1 NLIIGTTRSGKGET
15 YVFPTIDVYSR
26 AEHKPSLILND
37 PKGELFSASKE
48 TLEKRGYH
56 IEVLNLLNPLDSMSY
71 NLLQLV
77 KDAYKDG
84 DYSTAQALCKT
95 LSHTLY

>member
-1 NLIIGTTRSGKGET
+1 M
-15 YVFPTIDVYSR
+15 
-26 AEHKPSLILND
+26 
-37 PKGELFSASKE
+37 FSASKE
-48 TLEKRGYH
+48 TLEERGYH
-56 IEVLNLLNPLDSMSY
+56 IEVLNLLTPLDSMSY

-95 LSHTLY
+95 LSHTLYYKPGVKDPFGKIAL